1 MQTMG
6 SGSIGETRRSGFKSQ
21 CSHHPISFYQSCP
34 LLTNEAIQLK
44 TQITRISFYQNAK
57 ILAILYMPIGLIYAL
72 IGAVFLLMDVD
83 YLKYTGYIF
92 LSMPLWL
99 SLAVVGAHYAVA
111 AVYNY
116 LASKVGGFEFEF
128 TEVED

>member
-1 MQTMG
+1 
-6 SGSIGETRRSGFKSQ
+6 
-21 CSHHPISFYQSCP
+21 
-34 LLTNEAIQLK
+34 LK

-57 ILAILYMPIGLIYAL
+57 ILAILYIPVGLVYAL
-72 IGAVFLLMDVD
+72 IGAAFLLMDVE
-83 YLKYTGYIF
+83 YLKLTGYVF
-92 LSMPLWL
+92 LTMPLWL

-128 TEVED
+128 TEIKD

>member
-1 MQTMG
+1 
-6 SGSIGETRRSGFKSQ
+6 
-21 CSHHPISFYQSCP
+21 
-34 LLTNEAIQLK
+34 LK

-57 ILAILYMPIGLIYAL
+57 ILAILYLPVGLVYAL
-72 IGAVFLLMDVD
+72 IGVAFLLMNLE
-83 YLKYTGYIF
+83 YLKFTGYVF

-99 SLAVVGAHYAVA
+99 SLAVVGTHYAVA

-128 TEVED
+128 TEIKD

>member
-1 MQTMG
+1 M
-6 SGSIGETRRSGFKSQ
+6 
-21 CSHHPISFYQSCP
+21 
-34 LLTNEAIQLK
+34 K
-44 TQITRISFYQNAK
+44 TQITKISFYQNAK
-57 ILAILYMPIGLIYAL
+57 ILAILYIPVGLVYAL
-72 IGAVFLLMDVD
+72 IGAVFLLMDED
-83 YLKYTGYIF
+83 YLRFTGYVF

-128 TEVED
+128 TEIKN

>member
-1 MQTMG
+1 M
-6 SGSIGETRRSGFKSQ
+6 
-21 CSHHPISFYQSCP
+21 
-34 LLTNEAIQLK
+34 K
-44 TQITRISFYQNAK
+44 TQITKISYYQNAK
-57 ILAILYMPIGLIYAL
+57 ILAILYVPVGLVYAL
-72 IGAVFLLMDVD
+72 IGVAFLLMDVE
-83 YLKYTGYIF
+83 YLKFTGYVF

-128 TEVED
+128 TEIED

>member
-1 MQTMG
+1 MPNQYYM
-6 SGSIGETRRSGFKSQ
+6 
-21 CSHHPISFYQSCP
+21 
-34 LLTNEAIQLK
+34 K

-57 ILAILYMPIGLIYAL
+57 ILAILYIPVGLVYAL
-72 IGAVFLLMDVD
+72 IGAVFLLMDED
-83 YLKYTGYIF
+83 YLRFTGYVF

>member
-1 MQTMG
+1 M
-6 SGSIGETRRSGFKSQ
+6 
-21 CSHHPISFYQSCP
+21 
-34 LLTNEAIQLK
+34 K

-57 ILAILYMPIGLIYAL
+57 ILAILYIPVGLVYAL
-72 IGAVFLLMDVD
+72 IGAAFLLMDLE
-83 YLKYTGYIF
+83 YLKFTGYVF

-99 SLAVVGAHYAVA
+99 SLAVVGAHYVVA

-128 TEVED
+128 TEIED

>member
-1 MQTMG
+1 M
-6 SGSIGETRRSGFKSQ
+6 
-21 CSHHPISFYQSCP
+21 
-34 LLTNEAIQLK
+34 K

-57 ILAILYMPIGLIYAL
+57 ILAILYIPVGLVYAL
-72 IGAVFLLMDVD
+72 IGVAFLFMDIE
-83 YLKYTGYIF
+83 YLKFTGYVF
-92 LSMPLWL
+92 LSMPIWL

-128 TEVED
+128 TEIKD

>member
-1 MQTMG
+1 M
-6 SGSIGETRRSGFKSQ
+6 
-21 CSHHPISFYQSCP
+21 
-34 LLTNEAIQLK
+34 K

-57 ILAILYMPIGLIYAL
+57 ILAILYIPVGLVYAL
-72 IGAVFLLMDVD
+72 IGAVFLLMDED
-83 YLKYTGYIF
+83 YLRFTGYVF

-99 SLAVVGAHYAVA
+99 SLAVVGAHYVVA

>member
-1 MQTMG
+1 M
-6 SGSIGETRRSGFKSQ
+6 
-21 CSHHPISFYQSCP
+21 
-34 LLTNEAIQLK
+34 K

-57 ILAILYMPIGLIYAL
+57 ILAILYMPVGLIYAV
-72 IGAVFLLMDVD
+72 IGAAFLLIDID
-83 YLKYTGYIF
+83 YLRLTGYVF

-116 LASKVGGFEFEF
+116 LASRFGGFEFEF
-128 TEVED
+128 TEIE

>member
-1 MQTMG
+1 M
-6 SGSIGETRRSGFKSQ
+6 
-21 CSHHPISFYQSCP
+21 
-34 LLTNEAIQLK
+34 K
-44 TQITRISFYQNAK
+44 TQITKITYYQNAK
-57 ILAILYMPIGLIYAL
+57 ILAILYIPVGLVYAL
-72 IGAVFLLMDVD
+72 IGVAFLLMDVE
-83 YLKYTGYIF
+83 YLKFTGYVF

-128 TEVED
+128 TEIED

>member
-1 MQTMG
+1 M
-6 SGSIGETRRSGFKSQ
+6 
-21 CSHHPISFYQSCP
+21 
-34 LLTNEAIQLK
+34 K

-57 ILAILYMPIGLIYAL
+57 ILAILYIPVGLVYAL
-72 IGAVFLLMDVD
+72 IGVAFLLMDIE
-83 YLKYTGYIF
+83 YLKFTGYVF
-92 LSMPLWL
+92 LSMPIWL

-128 TEVED
+128 TEIKD

>member
-1 MQTMG
+1 M
-6 SGSIGETRRSGFKSQ
+6 
-21 CSHHPISFYQSCP
+21 
-34 LLTNEAIQLK
+34 K
-44 TQITRISFYQNAK
+44 TQITKISFYQNAK
-57 ILAILYMPIGLIYAL
+57 ILAILYIPVGLVYAL
-72 IGAVFLLMDVD
+72 IGAVFLLMDVE
-83 YLKYTGYIF
+83 YLKLTGYVF

-128 TEVED
+128 TEIKD

>member
-1 MQTMG
+1 M
-6 SGSIGETRRSGFKSQ
+6 
-21 CSHHPISFYQSCP
+21 
-34 LLTNEAIQLK
+34 K

-57 ILAILYMPIGLIYAL
+57 ILAILYVPIGLIYAL
-72 IGAVFLLMDVD
+72 IGAAFLLMDVE
-83 YLKYTGYIF
+83 YLKLTGYVF

-111 AVYNY
+111 TVYNY

-128 TEVED
+128 TEIKD

>member
-1 MQTMG
+1 M
-6 SGSIGETRRSGFKSQ
+6 
-21 CSHHPISFYQSCP
+21 
-34 LLTNEAIQLK
+34 K
-44 TQITRISFYQNAK
+44 TQITKISYYQNAK
-57 ILAILYMPIGLIYAL
+57 ILAILYIPVGLVYAL
-72 IGAVFLLMDVD
+72 IGVAFLLMDVE
-83 YLKYTGYIF
+83 YLKFTGYVF

-128 TEVED
+128 TEIED

>member
-1 MQTMG
+1 M
-6 SGSIGETRRSGFKSQ
+6 
-21 CSHHPISFYQSCP
+21 
-34 LLTNEAIQLK
+34 K

-57 ILAILYMPIGLIYAL
+57 ILAILYIPVGLVYAL
-72 IGAVFLLMDVD
+72 IGTAFLLMDVE
-83 YLKYTGYIF
+83 YLKLTGYVF

-99 SLAVVGAHYAVA
+99 SLAVVGTHYAVA

-128 TEVED
+128 TEIKD

>member
-1 MQTMG
+1 M
-6 SGSIGETRRSGFKSQ
+6 
-21 CSHHPISFYQSCP
+21 
-34 LLTNEAIQLK
+34 K

-57 ILAILYMPIGLIYAL
+57 ILAILYIPVGLVYAL
-72 IGAVFLLMDVD
+72 IGAVFLLMDED
-83 YLKYTGYIF
+83 YLRFTGYVF

-99 SLAVVGAHYAVA
+99 SLAVVGAHYVVA

-128 TEVED
+128 TEIED

>member
-1 MQTMG
+1 
-6 SGSIGETRRSGFKSQ
+6 
-21 CSHHPISFYQSCP
+21 
-34 LLTNEAIQLK
+34 LK

-57 ILAILYMPIGLIYAL
+57 ILAILYIPVGLVYAL
-72 IGAVFLLMDVD
+72 IGVAFLLMDIE
-83 YLKYTGYIF
+83 YLKFTGYVF

-128 TEVED
+128 TEIKD

>member
-1 MQTMG
+1 M
-6 SGSIGETRRSGFKSQ
+6 
-21 CSHHPISFYQSCP
+21 
-34 LLTNEAIQLK
+34 K

-57 ILAILYMPIGLIYAL
+57 ILAILYIPVGLVYAL
-72 IGAVFLLMDVD
+72 IGAAFLFMDLE
-83 YLKYTGYIF
+83 YLKFTGYVF

-128 TEVED
+128 TEVKD